1 MKIWYWHKE
10 NDTEPRGPISQD
22 ELIELAKNGDLKR
35 DHKVWKE
42 GFDDWINADSVS
54 DIFSIP
60 PPINTKKIKSPS
72 IENSSNSKTVT
83 NITPQSEKGETNVS
97 NNSAKEKSNYELKG
111 VGGWLTFFCVA
122 LTIIGPLVGI
132 GQLNTSWEE
141 ISPAFD
147 IYPILESAM
156 WLETLSIVGIMIYG
170 FFVGIMIW
178 GGNENGKLI
187 AEKYLKIRLSTFIIV
202 EFIILLMVS
211 GDSFL
216 RSIMI
221 EEILIAIFAELT
233 FFGVWFSYFK
243 KSKRVANTYAT

>member
-10 NDTEPRGPISQD
+10 NDTEPRGPVSQD
-22 ELIELAKNGDLKR
+22 ELKELAINGDLKR

-42 GFDDWINADSVS
+42 GFDDWVKADSVS

-60 PPINTKKIKSPS
+60 PPINTKKIKPPS
-72 IENSSNSKTVT
+72 IVDSNSSNTVS
-83 NITPQSEKGETNVS
+83 NISPQAEKGETNHL
-97 NNSAKEKSNYELKG
+97 NNSTNEKNNTELMG

-122 LTIIGPLVGI
+122 LTIIGPLVGV
-132 GQLNTSWEE
+132 GQLHNSWEE

-147 IYPILESAM
+147 IYPVLESAM
-156 WLETLSIVGIMIYG
+156 WLETLTIIGIMIYG
-170 FFVGIMIW
+170 FSVGIMIW
-178 GGNENGKLI
+178 SGNENGKII
-187 AEKYLKIRLSTFIIV
+187 AEKYLKIRLTIFIII
-202 EFIILLMVS
+202 EFLILLMVS
-211 GDSFL
+211 GDEFL

-221 EEILIAIFAELT
+221 EEVLIAIFAELV